1 VLAAAGVVVAGAGG
15 TAIYFATRNT
25 SSDSALHITGSIH

>member
-1 VLAAAGVVVAGAGG
+1 VVVAGAGG

-25 SSDSALHITGSIH
+25 ASGDAALHITGSIH